1 MADEPDFYGLGVIPA
16 IPTYIPPFD
25 ADDRYS
31 LQLISPRSR
40 ARIHSIHAIQPLL
53 AKVDPQ
59 DVWMHSEDAALR
71 GIANGQRERV
81 FNKRGATELPVRVTD
96 RIARG
101 AVSMKEGAWYTLND
115 SGTDN
120 AGSTNVLTLDKPP
133 PANSQTYNTCLIQV
147 KPVRK
152 SA

>member
-1 MADEPDFYGLGVIPA
+1 MSDGPDFYGLGVIPA

-25 ADDRYS
+25 ADDRYP
-31 LQLISPRSR
+31 LQFILPKSM
-40 ARIHSIHAIQPLL
+40 ARTHAIHAIQPLL

-71 GIANGQRERV
+71 GIADGERVRV
-81 FNKRGATELPVRVTD
+81 FNERGAPELPVRVTD

-115 SGTDN
+115 SCTDN
-120 AGSTNVLTLDKPP
+120 AGSTNVLALDKPP